1 MKLGAELE
9 AQLAHSNR
17 ELQVQILKIHSVRA
31 SFGFISTA
39 QYLMHKDADPPIQ
52 VRIWPNIS
60 FLISFDIQIER
71 DKVRE
76 AVLDKEHLTKNNAAS
91 HEALKIALDKLQNLT
106 NDLAKTKDELHEAN
120 IKLDRYSCSSELP
133 IQYQTVVAENE
144 KMARELEVYR
154 QKMEAALQ
162 ARPKKKIEAATKK
175 KSRGCY
181 AEELQLAAE
190 EQARPKYLRLLF
202 RSMCFICPFNR
213 N

>member
-1 MKLGAELE
+1 MFCAHALE
-9 AQLAHSNR
+9 
-17 ELQVQILKIHSVRA
+17 
-31 SFGFISTA
+31 FISTV

-52 VRIWPNIS
+52 VRIWPNPS
-60 FLISFDIQIER
+60 FLISFGIQIER

-76 AVLDKEHLTKNNAAS
+76 AVLDKEYLTQNNAAS
-91 HEALKIALDKLQNLT
+91 HEALQIALDKLQKAT

-133 IQYQTVVAENE
+133 LQYQKVLAENE

-162 ARPKKKIEAATKK
+162 EI
-175 KSRGCY
+175 S
-181 AEELQLAAE
+181 
-190 EQARPKYLRLLF
+190 QARPKYLRLLF
-202 RSMCFICPFNR
+202 RSMRFIFPFNR

>member
-1 MKLGAELE
+1 MLC
-9 AQLAHSNR
+9 AHA
-17 ELQVQILKIHSVRA
+17 LD
-31 SFGFISTA
+31 FISTV

-52 VRIWPNIS
+52 VRIWPNPS
-60 FLISFDIQIER
+60 FLISFGIQIER

-76 AVLDKEHLTKNNAAS
+76 AVLDKEHLTQNNAAS
-91 HEALKIALDKLQNLT
+91 HEALQIALDKLQKAT

-133 IQYQTVVAENE
+133 LQYQKVLAENE

-162 ARPKKKIEAATKK
+162 EI
-175 KSRGCY
+175 S
-181 AEELQLAAE
+181 
-190 EQARPKYLRLLF
+190 QARPKYLRLLF
-202 RSMCFICPFNR
+202 RSMCFIFPFNR